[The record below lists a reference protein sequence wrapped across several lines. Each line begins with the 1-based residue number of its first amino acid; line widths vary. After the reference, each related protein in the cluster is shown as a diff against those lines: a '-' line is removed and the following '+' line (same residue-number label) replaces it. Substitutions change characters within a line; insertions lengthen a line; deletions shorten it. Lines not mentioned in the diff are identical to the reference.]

1 MRIPKRQSQQTKEGL
16 IAASNAI
23 YDPLKK
29 KKADHGND
37 RLEF

>member
-1 MRIPKRQSQQTKEGL
+1 MRIPKRQSQKTKEGL

-29 KKADHGND
+29 KKAGHNSD